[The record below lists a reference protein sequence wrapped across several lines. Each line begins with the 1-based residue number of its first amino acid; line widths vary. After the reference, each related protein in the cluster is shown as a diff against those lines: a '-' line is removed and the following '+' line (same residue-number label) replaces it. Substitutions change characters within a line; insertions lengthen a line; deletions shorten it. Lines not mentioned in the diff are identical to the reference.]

1 MQKKMKNLVS
11 VFIFCGLLTSC
22 QTFIP
27 AEREK
32 VNLAADA
39 IAEAEKQHIQSQAP
53 ISDEEM
59 LNSLIP
65 PLAIEETEIEEDRF
79 DVSVKNIDARNFL
92 LGLVEG
98 TAYNMVVSPEVNSKI
113 SLQLK
118 NVTVAEVLSAAERI
132 YPLMVEQD
140 GNMFFVSSA
149 ESMTAIYPVDY
160 LNISRVG
167 KSKTNVAGQAVAVQ
181 SGGGGNQQS
190 GGGNQQGGQ
199 ATVAQINASEI
210 ETKSN
215 ADFWKELKQSLDLIV
230 RNEPNANVVVSPH
243 AGIVVVRAMPDTQ
256 RLIREYLGA
265 TQQGLNRQVILEAKI
280 VEVILNESFQAGI
293 DWRKVNIQGD
303 GDSFIFGQQGQVL
316 QTEPSDYPLNGVFSA
331 IYQGSDFDAAI
342 DLLKAQG
349 DVQVLSSPRVSTVNN
364 QKAVIKVG
372 SDEFFVTDVSTTT
385 VTGTSTATTPDV
397 TLTPFF
403 SGISL
408 DVTPQ
413 INRHGEIVLHIHP
426 IISEVA
432 DQQKTLT
439 LGQDQFSLPLA
450 LTNVRE
456 SDSIVRTNDKQV
468 IVIGGLMQNRIQT
481 DVNSVPLLGD
491 IPVVGNIFSQNR
503 EFLVKSELVILLK
516 ASLVD
521 HNSTQDELRQVK
533 KRFNQL

>member
-1 MQKKMKNLVS
+1 MKNLVS
-11 VFIFCGLLTSC
+11 VFVFCSLLTSC
-22 QTFIP
+22 QTFMP
-27 AEREK
+27 VEREK

-39 IAEAEKQHIQSQAP
+39 IAEVEKQHNQSQAP
-53 ISDEEM
+53 ISNEEM

-79 DVSVKNIDARNFL
+79 DVSVKNIDARSFL
-92 LGLVEG
+92 LSLVEG
-98 TAYNMVVSPEVNSKI
+98 TTYNMVVSPEVKGKI

-118 NVTVAEVLSAAERI
+118 NVTVAEVLSATERI

-167 KSKTNVAGQAVAVQ
+167 RSKTNVAGQAVATQ

-199 ATVAQINASEI
+199 SSVSQINASEI
-210 ETKSN
+210 ETESN
-215 ADFWKELKQSLDLIV
+215 VDFWKELKQSLNLIV

-243 AGIVVVRAMPDTQ
+243 AGIVVVRAMPNTQ
-256 RLIREYLGA
+256 RLIKEYLGA

-316 QTEPSDYPLNGVFSA
+316 QTAPSDAPLNGVFSA
-331 IYQGSDFDAAI
+331 LYQGSDFDAAI
-342 DLLKAQG
+342 ELLKAQG

-491 IPVVGNIFSQNR
+491 IPVVGSIFSQNR
-503 EFLVKSELVILLK
+503 EFMVKSELVILLK

-521 HNSTQDELRQVK
+521 HNSTQDELNQVK

>member
-11 VFIFCGLLTSC
+11 VIVFCSLLTSC

-27 AEREK
+27 AEKEK
-32 VNLAADA
+32 ANLAADA
-39 IAEAEKQHIQSQAP
+39 IAEAEKLHKQSLAP
-53 ISDEEM
+53 ISNDEM

-65 PLAIEETEIEEDRF
+65 PLAIEEAEIEEDRF
-79 DVSVKNIDARNFL
+79 DVSVKNIDTRNFL

-98 TAYNMVVSPEVNSKI
+98 TDYNMVVSPEVKGKI

-118 NVTVAEVLSAAERI
+118 NVTVAEVLSATERI

-181 SGGGGNQQS
+181 NGGGNQQS
-190 GGGNQQGGQ
+190 GGGNQTGGQ
-199 ATVAQINASEI
+199 ASVSQINASEI
-210 ETKSN
+210 ETESN

-243 AGIVVVRAMPDTQ
+243 AGIVVVRAMPNTQ
-256 RLIREYLGA
+256 RLIKEYLGA

-293 DWRKVNIQGD
+293 DWRKVNVQGD

-316 QTEPSDYPLNGVFSA
+316 QTIASDSPLNGVFSA
-331 IYQGSDFDAAI
+331 LYQGSDFDAAI

-413 INRHGEIVLHIHP
+413 INRHGQIVLHIHP
-426 IISEVA
+426 IISEVS

-456 SDSIVRTNDKQV
+456 SDSIVRANDKQV
-468 IVIGGLMQNRIQT
+468 IVIGGLMQNRVQT

-491 IPVVGNIFSQNR
+491 IPVVGGIFSQNR
-503 EFLVKSELVILLK
+503 EFMVKSELVILLK
-516 ASLVD
+516 ATLVD
-521 HNSTQDELRQVK
+521 HNSTQDELREVK
-533 KRFNQL
+533 KRFKQL